1 MAEQDRRSARAR
13 LASLRLADN
22 RCAASTRTEDHSRMG
37 HGLQGVLSDDEHPGE
52 DLFAFS
58 LSDKQDIH
66 LSSNWVA
73 SNFELDPGATFA
85 FQVDQLDEGGAGA
98 PGGVQPDT
106 TRHAI
111 AINQTAAQQLRPR
124 SLAITK
130 VGRCQGACNRGP
142 LSHHRAEALMRT
154 RYSLL
159 AGTRRCG
166 QFPWRSWP

>member
-1 MAEQDRRSARAR
+1 
-13 LASLRLADN
+13 
-22 RCAASTRTEDHSRMG
+22 MG

-66 LSSNWVA
+66 LSRNWVA

-98 PGGVQPDT
+98 PGGVQSDT

-130 VGRCQGACNRGP
+130 VGCCQGACNRGP

-159 AGTRRCG
+159 AGTPVRTIPLAVLAVICRGADVYSTSCTTCAV
-166 QFPWRSWP
+166 RSA

>member
-1 MAEQDRRSARAR
+1 
-13 LASLRLADN
+13 
-22 RCAASTRTEDHSRMG
+22 MG

-98 PGGVQPDT
+98 PGGVQSDT

-111 AINQTAAQQLRPR
+111 AINRPLP
-124 SLAITK
+124 SSFAH
-130 VGRCQGACNRGP
+130 A
-142 LSHHRAEALMRT
+142 
-154 RYSLL
+154 
-159 AGTRRCG
+159 
-166 QFPWRSWP
+166 PWRSRRSAAVRVHAIGGDSPITEQKR

>member
-1 MAEQDRRSARAR
+1 
-13 LASLRLADN
+13 
-22 RCAASTRTEDHSRMG
+22 MG

-66 LSSNWVA
+66 LSRNWVA

-98 PGGVQPDT
+98 PGGVQSDT

-111 AINQTAAQQLRPR
+111 AINHRCAAASPTLLGDHEGRLLSRCMQSGATLPSPSRSADENQVFPIGRHAGADNSPGGPGRNLQMCGRVLDILHNLR
-124 SLAITK
+124 
-130 VGRCQGACNRGP
+130 GAFRI
-142 LSHHRAEALMRT
+142 
-154 RYSLL
+154 
-159 AGTRRCG
+159 GT
-166 QFPWRSWP
+166 FWH

>member
-1 MAEQDRRSARAR
+1 
-13 LASLRLADN
+13 
-22 RCAASTRTEDHSRMG
+22 MG

-130 VGRCQGACNRGP
+130 VGRCQGAFNRGR
-142 LSHHRAEALMRT
+142 LFHHRAEALMRT

-159 AGTRRCG
+159 AGTPVRTIPQAVLAVICRGADVYSTSFTTCAV
-166 QFPWRSWP
+166 RSA